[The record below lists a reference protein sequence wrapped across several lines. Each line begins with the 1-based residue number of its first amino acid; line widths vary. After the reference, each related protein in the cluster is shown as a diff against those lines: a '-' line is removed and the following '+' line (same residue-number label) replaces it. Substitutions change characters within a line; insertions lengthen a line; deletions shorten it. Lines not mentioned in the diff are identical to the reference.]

1 MDAFSSLMSGFS
13 AALTPTYIAMCF
25 LGVLLGQIVGV
36 LPGIG
41 PAAAIALLLPIT
53 FGMDATGAI
62 IMFAGIYYGS
72 QYGGT
77 LTSVLISVPGESST
91 VMTAVDGYQMAF
103 FESSDVSFGA
113 SGALVVGDVYRPSHQ
128 GCFLYFGVESIDE
141 TVARA
146 LEHGGSVLYPKKSNG
161 DLGFVAEIEDTEGNR
176 IALHQETKTK

>member
-1 MDAFSSLMSGFS
+1 MKMNPVVYFEI
-13 AALTPTYIAMCF
+13 P
-25 LGVLLGQIVGV
+25 VLDLDRACDFYSKVFD
-36 LPGIG
+36 
-41 PAAAIALLLPIT
+41 T
-53 FGMDATGAI
+53 
-62 IMFAGIYYGS
+62 
-72 QYGGT
+72 T
-77 LTSVLISVPGESST
+77 LTQDI
-91 VMTAVDGYQMAF
+91 VDGYQMAF

-176 IALHQETKTK
+176 IALHEEKN